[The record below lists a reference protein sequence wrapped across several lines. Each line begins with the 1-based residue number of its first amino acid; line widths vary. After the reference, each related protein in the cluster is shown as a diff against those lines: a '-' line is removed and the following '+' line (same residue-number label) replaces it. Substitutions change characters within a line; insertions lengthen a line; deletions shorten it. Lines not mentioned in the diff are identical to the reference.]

1 MQVNKKIEEVCN
13 KEFFYES
20 YFIIKNNLI
29 DEMFKYG
36 YETNVKCNSKKILII
51 FKSED
56 ILLDIQLT
64 NEMIKYRIVLFHT
77 RPKVDKSFVYCKYE
91 EVKVKEDFKKFIYQ
105 FKEVMKKLINYI
117 SHYDMDK
124 EKDSFIID
132 NEFKYSSDY
141 KIPKRNSFSNH
152 WLEYDENE

>member
-36 YETNVKCNSKKILII
+36 YETNVRCNSKKILII

-56 ILLDIQLT
+56 ILLEMQLT
-64 NEMIKYRIVLFHT
+64 NEMFRYRIAVLHT
-77 RPKVDKSFVYCKYE
+77 RPKIDKTFVYCEYD
-91 EVKVKEDFKKFIYQ
+91 EVKVKENFKKYIYQ
-105 FKEVMKKLINYI
+105 FKEDMKKLINNI

-141 KIPKRNSFSNH
+141 VIPKKR
-152 WLEYDENE
+152 EYFDIDEY